1 MLPNKSNEKHISGF
15 ARVPPL
21 PQAKRFFFFFVPSHL
36 FIFFRLKSS
45 SYFCTRLHSRLF
57 TRKREGEHEEDA
69 VQNDARA
76 RNLLSRETRNMFGAA
91 NNNTNTNAGGGLFGG
106 GLNQNQGGGGLFGS
120 NNNNNNNNTNAPDY
134 NYTIIYNR
142 SEEKLNNYG
151 ARVRS
156 GIEEPNERA
165 ETLKYLYLTFGSGD
179 EIDLNEWVFNTE
191 AHPVKVSREFT
202 FPF

>member
-1 MLPNKSNEKHISGF
+1 MAP
-15 ARVPPL
+15 A
-21 PQAKRFFFFFVPSHL
+21 AKRPMPESQCVHWRDYL
-36 FIFFRLKSS
+36 FLQSCRLLVSWFLTCTKS
-45 SYFCTRLHSRLF
+45 TRSCINA
-57 TRKREGEHEEDA
+57 T
-69 VQNDARA
+69 
-76 RNLLSRETRNMFGAA
+76 A
-91 NNNTNTNAGGGLFGG
+91 NGPFEKIYKQVVEKEKINVFD
-106 GLNQNQGGGGLFGS
+106 
-120 NNNNNNNNTNAPDY
+120 TNAP
-134 NYTIIYNR
+134 R
-142 SEEKLNNYG
+142 ELRKALSEEKLNNYG